1 MEKQLNILIKNFI
14 DSIEN
19 VDMIALI
26 DHDGLVMMSMLK
38 QTDDDVLGAI
48 TAAFDIFIARMKQE
62 FIGSHFINMMTLG
75 TRKFFFAS
83 VGENAILTV
92 VANDGAI
99 ESEILVYSELA
110 LGRVTRILAGE
121 EGVSLEIPGIIK
133 IMSKMKVFSRFRE
146 GKLPKGL
153 FTIKIILCGD
163 YRVGKTSLIRRFVN
177 DSFEQSYVATIGVD
191 ISRREMRFDENCR
204 INFLIW
210 DIGGQLQ
217 QMAPYRKRF
226 YNGAHAAFLIFDKTR
241 KESFLNIK
249 KWIEDI
255 DRRNPQG
262 IPKIM
267 IGNKSDLTF
276 DIEVTD
282 EEIQKYSTELG
293 LEYIETS
300 AKTGENVDLAFKYIA
315 LQSISP
321 QS

>member
-1 MEKQLNILIKNFI
+1 MQKQLNQLIKNFI
-14 DSIEN
+14 DAIEN

-26 DHDGLVMMSMLK
+26 DHDGLVLMSMLK
-38 QTDDDVLGAI
+38 EADDDILGAI
-48 TAAFDIFIARMKQE
+48 TAAFDIFIERLQKE
-62 FIGSHFINMMTLG
+62 FTGSGFMNMMTLG
-75 TRKFFFAS
+75 KRKFFFAS

-92 VANDGAI
+92 VANELAI
-99 ESEILVYSELA
+99 ESEIRVYSELA
-110 LGRVTRILAGE
+110 LSRVGRILGGE
-121 EGVSLEIPGIIK
+121 EGVSIEIPAIIK
-133 IMSKMKVFSRFRE
+133 IMSKMKVFSRFRD
-146 GKLPKGL
+146 GKLPKGV
-153 FTIKIILCGD
+153 FSIKVILCGD

-191 ISRREMRFDENCR
+191 ISRREMRFDENCNL
-204 INFLIW
+204 NFLLW

-241 KESFLNIK
+241 KESFVNIK

-262 IPKIM
+262 IPKIL
-267 IGNKSDLTF
+267 IGNKSDLSF
-276 DIEVTD
+276 DLEVTD
-282 EEIQKYSTELG
+282 EEIQEYSERLG

-321 QS
+321 